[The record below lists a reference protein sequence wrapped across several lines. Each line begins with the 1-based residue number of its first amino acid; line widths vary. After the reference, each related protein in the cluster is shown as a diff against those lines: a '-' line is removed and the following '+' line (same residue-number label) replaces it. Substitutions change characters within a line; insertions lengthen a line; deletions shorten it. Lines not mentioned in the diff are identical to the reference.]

1 MQRRLLLWIL
11 IGLTCLDV
19 SAFAASKGL
28 TEAYRRV
35 KSSVVVIETRQK
47 EINPTTQV
55 GLVSVGGLGSGVLIS
70 DDGKVATAAHV
81 VQTADEIMV
90 QFISGEKIKARV
102 RGSEPGSDVA
112 LLQLERLPAV
122 AHVAPIGDSDA
133 VQVGDEVFVVGAPLG
148 ITHSLTVGHISA
160 RRMDDNFTSGFY
172 STEVF
177 QTDAAINQ
185 GNSGGPMFNLNG
197 EVIGIV
203 SYIISQSG
211 GFEGL
216 GFVITSKMFTQLLM
230 NEKAIWSG
238 IQGKIIAGDLAR
250 IFHVPTGHGL
260 LVEVVADR
268 SLGTHLGIEGG
279 IARARIA
286 DQDFIVGGDIIIEV
300 MGVSLAEKDSR
311 EAIRKQFDALK
322 AGDEIS
328 VKVLRAGKVV
338 ELKNYF
344 FPDVLLPAE
353 PKD

>member
-1 MQRRLLLWIL
+1 MLRRILPWVL
-11 IGLTCLDV
+11 IGLGCLDA
-19 SAFAASKGL
+19 STFAATSGL

-35 KSSVVVIETRQK
+35 KSSVVVIETKQK

-55 GLVSVGGLGSGVLIS
+55 GLVNVGGLGSGVLIS

-81 VQTADEIMV
+81 VQTADDIMV
-90 QFISGEKIKARV
+90 HFISGEKIRARV
-102 RGSEPGSDVA
+102 AGSEPGSDVA

-122 AHVAPIGDSDA
+122 AHVAPIGDSDK
-133 VQVGDEVFVVGAPLG
+133 VEVGDQVFVVGAPLG

-160 RRMDDNFTSGFY
+160 RRLDDNFSSGFY

-185 GNSGGPMFNLNG
+185 GNSGGPMFNMKG

-216 GFVITSKMFTQLLM
+216 GFVITSKMFTQLLL
-230 NEKAIWSG
+230 NERALWSG
-238 IQGKIIAGDLAR
+238 IQGQVIAGDLAK
-250 IFHVPTGHGL
+250 IFHVPSGHGL

-268 SLGTHLGIEGG
+268 SLGTHLGIQGG
-279 IARARIA
+279 IARAKIA
-286 DQDFIVGGDIIIEV
+286 DHEYIVGGDIIVEV
-300 MGVSLAEKDSR
+300 MGISLADQDSR
-311 EAIRKQFDALK
+311 EDIRGKFEGLK
-322 AGDEIS
+322 AGDEIN
-328 VKVLRAGKVV
+328 VKVLRAGKIV

-344 FPDVLLPAE
+344 FPDVLLPSE
-353 PKD
+353 PEE

>member
-1 MQRRLLLWIL
+1 M
-11 IGLTCLDV
+11 
-19 SAFAASKGL
+19 
-28 TEAYRRV
+28 
-35 KSSVVVIETRQK
+35 
-47 EINPTTQV
+47 
-55 GLVSVGGLGSGVLIS
+55 GSGVLIS
-70 DDGKVATAAHV
+70 TDGKVATAAHV
-81 VQTADEIMV
+81 VQTADEIFVHFM
-90 QFISGEKIKARV
+90 SGEKIRARV
-102 RGSEPGSDVA
+102 ARSEPSADVA
-112 LLQLERLPAV
+112 LLQLERKPAV
-122 AHVAPIGDSDA
+122 AHVATVGDSDD

-160 RRMDDNFTSGFY
+160 RRLDDNFSAGFY

-185 GNSGGPMFNLNG
+185 GNSGGPMFNLDG

-230 NEKAIWSG
+230 NDRAIWSG
-238 IQGKIIAGDLAR
+238 IQGQIIAGDLAR
-250 IFHVPTGHGL
+250 IFHVPTGTGL

-286 DQDFIVGGDIIIEV
+286 DHEYIVGGDIIIEV
-300 MGVSLAEKDSR
+300 MGVSLANKESR
-311 EAIRKQFDALK
+311 EQIRDKFAALK
-322 AGDEIS
+322 EGDEIA

-344 FPDVLLPAE
+344 FPDVLVPAE

>member
-1 MQRRLLLWIL
+1 MQRRFLLLVL
-11 IGLTCLDV
+11 IGLACLDA

-35 KSSVVVIETRQK
+35 KSSVVVIETKQK
-47 EINPTTQV
+47 EINPTTKV

-90 QFISGEKIKARV
+90 HFMSGEKIRARV
-102 RGSEPGSDVA
+102 AGSEPGSDVA

-122 AHVAPIGDSDA
+122 GHVAPMGDSDE
-133 VQVGDEVFVVGAPLG
+133 VEVGDEVFVVGAPLG

-160 RRMDDNFTSGFY
+160 RRLDDNFSSGFY

-185 GNSGGPMFNLNG
+185 GNSGGPMFNMDG
-197 EVIGIV
+197 EVVGIV

-216 GFVITSKMFTQLLM
+216 GFVITSKMFTQLLL
-230 NEKAIWSG
+230 NERAIWSG
-238 IQGKIIAGDLAR
+238 IQGKVLAGDMAK
-250 IFHVPTGHGL
+250 IFHVPSGQGL

-268 SLGTHLGIEGG
+268 SLGTHLGIQGG
-279 IARARIA
+279 IARATIA
-286 DQDFIVGGDIIIEV
+286 DQELIVGGDVIVEV
-300 MGVSLAEKDSR
+300 MGVSLADKNSR
-311 EAIRKQFDALK
+311 EEIRKKFDALK
-322 AGDEIS
+322 AGDEIT
-328 VKVLRAGKVV
+328 VKVLRAGEIV

>member
-1 MQRRLLLWIL
+1 MQRRIL
-11 IGLTCLDV
+11 PWVLVGLACLDA
-19 SAFAASKGL
+19 SAFAASKDL

-35 KSSVVVIETRQK
+35 KSSVVVIETKQK
-47 EINPTTQV
+47 EINPATQV
-55 GLVSVGGLGSGVLIS
+55 GLVDVGGLGSGVLIS

-81 VQTADEIMV
+81 VQTANEIMV
-90 QFISGEKIKARV
+90 HFISGEKIRARV
-102 RGSEPGSDVA
+102 AGSEPGSDVA

-122 AHVAPIGDSDA
+122 AHVAPMGDSDA
-133 VQVGDEVFVVGAPLG
+133 VEVGDEVFVVGAPLG

-160 RRMDDNFTSGFY
+160 RRLDDNFSSGFY

-216 GFVITSKMFTQLLM
+216 GFVITSKMFTQLLLD
-230 NEKAIWSG
+230 ERTLWSG
-238 IQGKIIAGDLAR
+238 IQGQMITGDLAR
-250 IFHVPTGHGL
+250 IFHVPTGQGL

-268 SLGTHLGIEGG
+268 SLGTHLGIQGG

-286 DQDFIVGGDIIIEV
+286 DHDYIVGGDIIIEV
-300 MGVSLAEKDSR
+300 MGLSLADEGTREGIREK
-311 EAIRKQFDALK
+311 FDALK
-322 AGDEIS
+322 AGDEIT
-328 VKVLRAGKVV
+328 VKVLRAGKII
-338 ELKNYF
+338 ELKNNF